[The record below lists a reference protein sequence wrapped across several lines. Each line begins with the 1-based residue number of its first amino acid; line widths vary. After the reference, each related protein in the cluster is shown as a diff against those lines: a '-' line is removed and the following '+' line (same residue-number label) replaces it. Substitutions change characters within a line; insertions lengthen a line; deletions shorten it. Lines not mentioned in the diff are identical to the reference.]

1 MSNTKET
8 TAWAVVNPKGE
19 YLMDAIS
26 DIDKE
31 SAIRKITDSKHSSF
45 PYWEY
50 LEDHGYS
57 CIEVTIT
64 PKEKV

>member
-8 TAWAVVNPKGE
+8 TAWAVVSPEGE
-19 YLMDAIS
+19 YVLWAIS
-26 DIDKE
+26 DLDKE
-31 SAIRKITDSKHSSF
+31 SAINIYINGKHSPF
-45 PYWEY
+45 RYWEY
-50 LEDHGYS
+50 LEVEGYT